1 MKSGDKMYA
10 IEYLEKEHEEISK
23 FVDRIEEECIK
34 ILNGKEVD
42 YNFYSAVIE
51 FIRKYADD
59 VHHKKE
65 EDILFKYM
73 MEYLGEPAEK
83 LIRSGMLTEHQMARY
98 YVMELE
104 KHLEEYRNNKNDKDK
119 VQIIGYSISYVNL
132 LRIHIEKE
140 NGAVYPFGENNL
152 PEDIKK
158 KVDEETRIKA
168 EEELKNIEDK
178 ERLLNIIF

>member
-1 MKSGDKMYA
+1 MYA
-10 IEYLEKEHEEISK
+10 INYLEKEHEEILI
-23 FVDRIEEECIK
+23 FVNRIEEECIE

-42 YNFYSAVIE
+42 YKFYEAVIQ

-65 EDILFKYM
+65 EEILFKYM

-83 LIRSGMLTEHQMARY
+83 LIRTGMLTEHQMARY
-98 YVMELE
+98 YVIELE
-104 KHLEEYRNNKNDKDK
+104 KHLEKYLNNKNDKDK
-119 VQIIGYSISYVNL
+119 IQIIGYSISYVNL
-132 LRIHIEKE
+132 LRIHVEKE
-140 NGAVYPFGENNL
+140 NGAVYPFGANNL

-168 EEELKNIEDK
+168 EEELKNKEDK
-178 ERLLNIIF
+178 ERLLNIIFKN

>member
-1 MKSGDKMYA
+1 MYA
-10 IEYLEKEHEEISK
+10 INYLEKEHEEILI
-23 FVDRIEEECIK
+23 FVNRIEEECIE

-42 YNFYSAVIE
+42 YKFYEAVIQ
-51 FIRKYADD
+51 FIRKYADG

-83 LIRSGMLTEHQMARY
+83 LIRTGMLTEHQMARY
-98 YVMELE
+98 YVIELE
-104 KHLEEYRNNKNDKDK
+104 KHLEKYLNNKNDKDK
-119 VQIIGYSISYVNL
+119 IQIIGYSISYVNL
-132 LRIHIEKE
+132 LRIHVEKE
-140 NGAVYPFGENNL
+140 NGAVYPFGANNL

-168 EEELKNIEDK
+168 EEELKNKEDK
-178 ERLLNIIF
+178 ERLLNIIFKN